1 MNNFHVFA
9 GYALLPCVS
18 SLRTG
23 GPAEPAPGTLPGGQT
38 LPETSRQVT
47 SWHAHTHLN
56 AQVSHV
62 RCTEEKGRALGFL
75 FSIIIKVLGQKHFL
89 LFKKGMTKKKKKKR
103 HGRALPCNPSWQGK
117 TACKHSQGLLPLM
130 GGPVLWAHREI
141 TKLRL
146 HSGMNGALKHATA
159 NKRESL
165 FRCRV
170 IPLNRKPHPTSGVK
184 PQ

>member
-56 AQVSHV
+56 AQVSRV

-89 LFKKGMTKKKKKKR
+89 LFKKGMTKKKKKKAWQSTSLQPQLA
-103 HGRALPCNPSWQGK
+103 GKDGLQALPGASPLDGGPRALGTQGDYQ
-117 TACKHSQGLLPLM
+117 A
-130 GGPVLWAHREI
+130 
-141 TKLRL
+141 LRL